1 MTSKVIF
8 GNFEWKKGES
18 TARISSFWLRWTDEI
33 LVRWGVFLP
42 AGSTG
47 QLIFL
52 PASWVPHLRRSFPWA
67 RLGSGPLHPE
77 KLYLG
82 WRQGPTP
89 STAFDDRMSSF
100 PPSGVESG
108 NMTIGPQNSYQ
119 TSYHVP
125 SDYCDFITRQR

>member
-18 TARISSFWLRWTDEI
+18 TARIGFFWLRWTDEI

-52 PASWVPHLRRSFPWA
+52 PASCTNQL
-67 RLGSGPLHPE
+67 LNL
-77 KLYLG
+77 
-82 WRQGPTP
+82 
-89 STAFDDRMSSF
+89 
-100 PPSGVESG
+100 
-108 NMTIGPQNSYQ
+108 
-119 TSYHVP
+119 
-125 SDYCDFITRQR
+125 